1 MELKFDYVI
10 TLFIL
15 PVNEWFC
22 NATTINLNEVDP
34 LYQKKVWKYQ
44 HHAENYMESLAQVIA
59 LYRLQ
64 LKKKAAISSI

>member
-1 MELKFDYVI
+1 MELKFEYVI

-22 NATTINLNEVDP
+22 NAMTINLNKVDP
-34 LYQKKVWKYQ
+34 LYQKKVWKHQ
-44 HHAENYMESLAQVIA
+44 HHAVNYMESLAQVIA

-64 LKKKAAISSI
+64 LKKKAATSSI